1 MKLSFEWIIARY
13 TKETWQI
20 FHHYGHCLNQA
31 KSGKY
36 TITLWWQPILIE
48 WCQDLEMFLLAA
60 ALCKIANSIH
70 RYTDIWW
77 FVPKAPLCEFL
88 SRRRRRRRRRL
99 HRSASQM
106 EDVIIV
112 QMDGRIMK
120 GKQTTA
126 TRPNISL
133 HYPDF
138 VLPTQLEQCCR
149 QTIVVVF
156 C

>member
-1 MKLSFEWIIARY
+1 MA
-13 TKETWQI
+13 
-20 FHHYGHCLNQA
+20 
-31 KSGKY
+31 
-36 TITLWWQPILIE
+36 LWWQRILSE
-48 WCQDLEMFLLAA
+48 CCQDLEMFLIAA
-60 ALCKIANSIH
+60 ALCKIANSIIQT
-70 RYTDIWW
+70 YDG
-77 FVPKAPLCEFL
+77 L
-88 SRRRRRRRRRL
+88 SRKPL
-99 HRSASQM
+99 FVSFCHADADVCTEVHLVIGADAQM

-120 GKQTTA
+120 GKQTMT